1 VGVGD
6 RVFKGT
12 YRHSVDDKGRVT
24 VPARF
29 RDALGDDFILTRGL
43 DGCIFLYPLAAW
55 QALESKL
62 AGLLLGSA
70 DARDFK
76 REFFRNASDAEI
88 DRQGR
93 VLIPPELRQISR
105 IEREVVIIGVSERVE
120 VWPETQWEKRTQ
132 ERSGNFERLA
142 EKLGVV

>member
-1 VGVGD
+1 
-6 RVFKGT
+6 VFKGT

-43 DGCIFLYPLAAW
+43 DGCIFLYPRAAW
-55 QALESKL
+55 QELEAKL
-62 AGLLLGSA
+62 ASLLLGSA
-70 DARDFK
+70 GARDFK
-76 REFFRNASDAEI
+76 REFFRNASDAEV

-93 VLIPPELRQISR
+93 VLIPPELRQITQ
-105 IEREVVIIGVSERVE
+105 IERDVVIIGVSERVE
-120 VWPETQWEKRTQ
+120 VWPETRWEEYMQ

-142 EKLGVV
+142 EQLGVI